1 MYIIESVASGANWKG
16 GGGARLIT
24 NLDKPKKKVMYD
36 FAK

>member
-1 MYIIESVASGANWKG
+1 MYIIESVASGANWK

-24 NLDKPKKKVMYD
+24 NLDKPKKKVMYN